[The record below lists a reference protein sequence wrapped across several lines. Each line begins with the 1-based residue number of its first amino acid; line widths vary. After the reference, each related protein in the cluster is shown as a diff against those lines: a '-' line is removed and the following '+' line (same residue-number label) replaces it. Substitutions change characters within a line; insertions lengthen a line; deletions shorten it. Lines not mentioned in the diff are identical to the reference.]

1 MQESGYNM
9 QVHVRV
15 VPNAKKAK
23 VEETE
28 NGLKVWVDAP
38 AVDGK
43 ANKRLIEILAKHFGV
58 KKNAVRIVR
67 GEKGRDKV
75 IEVLSS

>member
-1 MQESGYNM
+1 M
-9 QVHVRV
+9 QVLVRV

-23 VEETE
+23 VEETD

-38 AVDGK
+38 AVEGK

-58 KKNAVRIVR
+58 KKGAIRIVR
-67 GEKGRDKV
+67 GEKSREKV
-75 IEVLSS
+75 VEITPQQ